1 LIDPIKPFRRAAVS
15 NSVATTKL
23 SIVPQHVAVVMD
35 GNGRWA
41 QKRFLPRVAGHRQ
54 GVDAVRALMRAAG
67 ERGVKHLTVFAF
79 SSENWKR
86 PQDEVSYLMEL
97 FFKALRDEMQK
108 LHENG
113 IRFRAIGDLSAL
125 SPDIQTLIAESEKLT
140 AQNTAL
146 TFNVAVNY
154 GGRWDLMQAVT
165 RACEAGH
172 ADQFERYLAFADQP
186 DPDLFIRT
194 GGERRISNFLL
205 WQLAYTELYFT
216 DTLWPDF
223 GEDEFVKALDW
234 FASRERRFGQTGEQ
248 VRGEAVKVSA

>member
-1 LIDPIKPFRRAAVS
+1 MIDNLRRALAPS
-15 NSVATTKL
+15 SVAQNEPTA
-23 SIVPQHVAVVMD
+23 VPRHVAVVMD

-125 SPDIQTLIAESEKLT
+125 SPDIQSLIAESQALT

-154 GGRWDLMQAVT
+154 GGRWDVMQAVH
-165 RACEAGH
+165 RACAAGH

-223 GEDEFVKALDW
+223 GEDELSKALDW
-234 FASRERRFGQTGEQ
+234 FAARERRFGQTGEQ
-248 VRGEAVKVSA
+248 VRGVAPQAVA

>member
-1 LIDPIKPFRRAAVS
+1 VLR
-15 NSVATTKL
+15 
-23 SIVPQHVAVVMD
+23 
-35 GNGRWA
+35 G
-41 QKRFLPRVAGHRQ
+41 AGKH
-54 GVDAVRALMRAAG
+54 GIT
-67 ERGVKHLTVFAF
+67 HLTVFAF

-97 FFKALRDEMQK
+97 FFKALREEIQK

-125 SPDIQTLIAESEKLT
+125 SSDIQKLIADAEGLT
-140 AQNTAL
+140 LNNVGQ

-154 GGRWDLMQAVT
+154 GGRWDIEQAVEK
-165 RACEAGH
+165 ACAAGDAKAFAKH
-172 ADQFERYLAFADQP
+172 LAFADQP

-205 WQLAYTELYFT
+205 WQMAYTELYFT
-216 DTLWPDF
+216 DVLWPDF
-223 GEDEFVKALDW
+223 GEREFDAAIDW

-248 VRGEAVKVSA
+248 ARGEMAARETAKV

>member
-1 LIDPIKPFRRAAVS
+1 VVS
-15 NSVATTKL
+15 KAQAEL
-23 SIVPQHVAVVMD
+23 STLPKHVAVVMD

-67 ERGVKHLTVFAF
+67 ERGIKHLTVFAF

-97 FFKALRDEMQK
+97 FFKALREEMQK
-108 LHENG
+108 LYENG

-125 SPDIQTLIAESEKLT
+125 APDIQTLIAESETLT
-140 AQNTAL
+140 KENTIL

-154 GGRWDLMQAVT
+154 GGRWDVTQAVQ
-165 RACEAGH
+165 RASAAGH
-172 ADQFERYLAFADQP
+172 TDQFERYLAFADQP

-194 GGERRISNFLL
+194 GGERRISNFLI

-223 GEDEFVKALDW
+223 GEDEFTKALEW
-234 FASRERRFGQTGEQ
+234 FAARERRFGQTSEQ
-248 VRGEAVKVSA
+248 VRGEAAKVLS

>member
-1 LIDPIKPFRRAAVS
+1 
-15 NSVATTKL
+15 
-23 SIVPQHVAVVMD
+23 MD

-54 GVDAVRALMRAAG
+54 GVEAVRTLLRGAG
-67 ERGVKHLTVFAF
+67 KHGVTHLTVFAF

-86 PQDEVSYLMEL
+86 PPDEVSYLMEL
-97 FFKALRDEMQK
+97 FFKALREEIQK

-125 SPDIQTLIAESEKLT
+125 SSDIQNLIHDAENLT
-140 AQNTAL
+140 RNNVAQ

-154 GGRWDLMQAVT
+154 GGRWDIEQAVA
-165 RACEAGH
+165 RAGAAGES
-172 ADQFERYLAFADQP
+172 ANFAKYLAFADQP

-205 WQLAYTELYFT
+205 WQMAYTELYFT
-216 DTLWPDF
+216 DVLWPDF
-223 GEDEFVKALDW
+223 GEKEFDAAVGW
-234 FASRERRFGQTGEQ
+234 FAARERRFGQTGEQ
-248 VRGEAVKVSA
+248 VRAENTSLDAAKVCT

>member
-1 LIDPIKPFRRAAVS
+1 
-15 NSVATTKL
+15 
-23 SIVPQHVAVVMD
+23 MD

-54 GVDAVRALMRAAG
+54 GVEAVRTLLRGAG
-67 ERGVKHLTVFAF
+67 KHGVTHLTVFAF

-86 PQDEVSYLMEL
+86 PPDEVSYLMEL
-97 FFKALRDEMQK
+97 FFKALREEIQR

-125 SPDIQTLIAESEKLT
+125 SPDIQNLIAEAEALT
-140 AQNTAL
+140 RNNVAQ

-154 GGRWDLMQAVT
+154 GGRWDIEQAVS
-165 RACEAGH
+165 RASAAGQSSEF
-172 ADQFERYLAFADQP
+172 ANFLAFADQP

-205 WQLAYTELYFT
+205 WQMAYTELYFT
-216 DTLWPDF
+216 DVLWPDF
-223 GEDEFVKALDW
+223 GEKEFDAAIEW

-248 VRGEAVKVSA
+248 ARGASAVRESAKV

>member
-1 LIDPIKPFRRAAVS
+1 
-15 NSVATTKL
+15 
-23 SIVPQHVAVVMD
+23 MD

-54 GVDAVRALMRAAG
+54 GVEAVRTLLRSAAKH
-67 ERGVKHLTVFAF
+67 GVTHLTVFAF

-97 FFKALRDEMQK
+97 FFKALREEIQK

-125 SPDIQTLIAESEKLT
+125 SPEIQKLIADAETLT
-140 AQNTAL
+140 AANLGQ

-154 GGRWDLMQAVT
+154 GGRWDIEQAVV
-165 RACEAGH
+165 RAAAAGKACEFAK
-172 ADQFERYLAFADQP
+172 FLAFADQP

-205 WQLAYTELYFT
+205 WQMAYTELYFT
-216 DTLWPDF
+216 DVLWPDF
-223 GEDEFVKALDW
+223 GEAEFDAAVQW
-234 FASRERRFGQTGEQ
+234 FGNRERRFGQTGEQ
-248 VRGEAVKVSA
+248 VRGEVRSLDPVRA

>member
-1 LIDPIKPFRRAAVS
+1 
-15 NSVATTKL
+15 
-23 SIVPQHVAVVMD
+23 MD

-54 GVDAVRALMRAAG
+54 GVEAVRTLLRCAG
-67 ERGVKHLTVFAF
+67 EQGVKHLTVFAF

-86 PQDEVSYLMEL
+86 PPDEVSYLMEL
-97 FFKALRDEMQK
+97 FFKALREEMQK
-108 LHENG
+108 LYENG

-125 SPDIQTLIAESEKLT
+125 SNDIQRLIDDAEALT
-140 AQNTAL
+140 QNNSSQ

-154 GGRWDLMQAVT
+154 GGRWDIKQAVA
-165 RACEAGH
+165 RASAAGD
-172 ADQFERYLAFADQP
+172 ATQFERFLAFADQP

-205 WQLAYTELYFT
+205 WQMAYTELYFT

-223 GEDEFVKALDW
+223 GEQEFKTAMAW
-234 FASRERRFGQTGEQ
+234 FTARERRFGQTGEQ
-248 VRGEAVKVSA
+248 VRGELAKV

>member
-1 LIDPIKPFRRAAVS
+1 
-15 NSVATTKL
+15 
-23 SIVPQHVAVVMD
+23 MD

-54 GVDAVRALMRAAG
+54 GVEAVRALMRVAG

-86 PQDEVSYLMEL
+86 PEDEVSYLMEL
-97 FFKALRDEMQK
+97 FFKALRDEVQK

-113 IRFRAIGDLSAL
+113 IRFRAIGDVSAL
-125 SPDIQTLIAESEKLT
+125 SSDIQSQISQAESLT
-140 AQNTAL
+140 RGNTNL

-154 GGRWDLMQAVT
+154 GGRWDIEQAVA
-165 RACEAGH
+165 RASAVGEAP
-172 ADQFERYLAFADQP
+172 QFTKYLAFADQP

-216 DTLWPDF
+216 DVLWP
-223 GEDEFVKALDW
+223 EFNEREFDTALEW
-234 FASRERRFGQTGEQ
+234 FASRERRFGQTGE
-248 VRGEAVKVSA
+248 

>member
-1 LIDPIKPFRRAAVS
+1 M
-15 NSVATTKL
+15 
-23 SIVPQHVAVVMD
+23 IVPKHVAVVMD

-41 QKRFLPRVAGHRQ
+41 QKRFLPRVAGHKQ
-54 GVDAVRALMRAAG
+54 GVDAVRGLMRVAG

-86 PQDEVSYLMEL
+86 PEDEVSYLMEL
-97 FFKALRDEMQK
+97 FFKALRDEVQK

-113 IRFRAIGDLSAL
+113 IRFRAIGDLAAL
-125 SPDIQTLIAESEKLT
+125 SIDIQAQIRDAETLTLNNSV
-140 AQNTAL
+140 L

-154 GGRWDLMQAVT
+154 GGRWDMAQAVR
-165 RACEAGH
+165 RACAAGH
-172 ADQFERYLAFADQP
+172 TEAFANYLAFADQP

-223 GEDEFVKALDW
+223 DEKEFDASLQW

-248 VRGEAVKVSA
+248 ARAELARV

>member
-1 LIDPIKPFRRAAVS
+1 MSAEPV
-15 NSVATTKL
+15 VH
-23 SIVPQHVAVVMD
+23 VPKHVAVVMD

-54 GVDAVRALMRAAG
+54 GVDAVRRLMRVAG
-67 ERGVKHLTVFAF
+67 ERGVAHLTVFAF

-86 PQDEVSYLMEL
+86 PEEEVSYLMEL
-97 FFKALRDEMQK
+97 FFKALRDEIQK
-108 LHENG
+108 LHDNG
-113 IRFRAIGDLSAL
+113 IRFRAIGDLAAL
-125 SPDIQTLIAESEKLT
+125 SPDIQQQIRAAEQLT
-140 AQNTAL
+140 ANNRAL

-154 GGRWDLMQAVT
+154 GGRWDMTQAVE
-165 RACEAGH
+165 RACAAGH
-172 ADQFERYLAFADQP
+172 PTNFPQYLAFADQP

-223 GEDEFVKALDW
+223 DEAEFERSLHW

-248 VRGEAVKVSA
+248 ARAHQALPSKAIQ

>member
-1 LIDPIKPFRRAAVS
+1 
-15 NSVATTKL
+15 
-23 SIVPQHVAVVMD
+23 MD

-54 GVDAVRALMRAAG
+54 GVEAVRSLLRSAG
-67 ERGVKHLTVFAF
+67 KHGVSNLTVFAF

-86 PQDEVSYLMEL
+86 PPDEVSYLMEL
-97 FFKALRDEMQK
+97 FFKALREEIQK

-125 SPDIQTLIAESEKLT
+125 APEIQKLIADAEGLT
-140 AQNTAL
+140 CNNVTQ

-154 GGRWDLMQAVT
+154 GGRWDIEQAVA
-165 RACEAGH
+165 RASVAGD
-172 ADQFERYLAFADQP
+172 ANNFAKYLAFADQP

-205 WQLAYTELYFT
+205 WQMAYTELYFT
-216 DTLWPDF
+216 DVLWPDF
-223 GEDEFVKALDW
+223 GEAEFDAAVAW
-234 FASRERRFGQTGEQ
+234 YASRERRFGQIGEQ
-248 VRGEAVKVSA
+248 VRGELATFETAKV

>member
-1 LIDPIKPFRRAAVS
+1 M
-15 NSVATTKL
+15 TTKL
-23 SIVPQHVAVVMD
+23 VPPRHVVVVMD

-54 GVDAVRALMRAAG
+54 GVEAVRTLLRSASKH
-67 ERGVKHLTVFAF
+67 GVTHLTVFAF

-97 FFKALRDEMQK
+97 FFKALREEIQK
-108 LHENG
+108 LHENS

-125 SPDIQTLIAESEKLT
+125 SSDIQTLIADAEKLT
-140 AQNTAL
+140 AGNAGQ

-154 GGRWDLMQAVT
+154 GGRWDIEQAVA
-165 RACEAGH
+165 RAAGSGNATDFAKH
-172 ADQFERYLAFADQP
+172 LAFADQP

-205 WQLAYTELYFT
+205 WQMAYTELYFT
-216 DTLWPDF
+216 DVLWPDF
-223 GEDEFVKALDW
+223 GEAEFDAAVQW
-234 FASRERRFGQTGEQ
+234 FGNRERRFGQTGEQ
-248 VRGEAVKVSA
+248 VRGEARGLDAVKA

>member
-1 LIDPIKPFRRAAVS
+1 
-15 NSVATTKL
+15 
-23 SIVPQHVAVVMD
+23 MD

-54 GVDAVRALMRAAG
+54 GVEAVRALLRAAG
-67 ERGVKHLTVFAF
+67 EHGVKHLTVFAF

-86 PQDEVSYLMEL
+86 PPDEVSYLMEL
-97 FFKALRDEMQK
+97 FFKALREEMQK

-125 SPDIQTLIAESEKLT
+125 SPEIQALIRDAESLT
-140 AQNTAL
+140 QHNAGQ

-154 GGRWDLMQAVT
+154 GGRWDIEQAVA
-165 RACEAGH
+165 RASAAGN
-172 ADQFERYLAFADQP
+172 ASDFARFLSFADQP

-205 WQLAYTELYFT
+205 WQMAYTELYFT

-223 GEDEFVKALDW
+223 GEQEFRAAIAW
-234 FASRERRFGQTGEQ
+234 FAARERRFGQTGEQ
-248 VRGEAVKVSA
+248 VRGELAKA